1 MAEGSHTG
9 SERQG
14 AGHSDREDGMGRCG
28 RKPLAGCSLER
39 GDTTPKGDGA
49 GAKRSFVPAAVDDRE
64 ESRAAFHYHHIVD
77 SVTEHIWNWIA

>member
-14 AGHSDREDGMGRCG
+14 AGHSDREDGTGRCG

-39 GDTTPKGDGA
+39 GDTTPKGGGA
-49 GAKRSFVPAAVDDRE
+49 GAKETKKFGRCGWRRGSASAASLNPAQPTG
-64 ESRAAFHYHHIVD
+64 HG
-77 SVTEHIWNWIA
+77 